1 MEVKLSNSHLHKQ
14 LNVDVERTLTVKIDF
29 VHESKGSY
37 WGNKRMRMT
46 AMKTVK
52 MGMAKMQLCYIF
64 IAVNCCGVISV
75 STSAF
80 IYFQCNGDQK
90 FIYILL

>member
-1 MEVKLSNSHLHKQ
+1 MNLREVTGGKK
-14 LNVDVERTLTVKIDF
+14 R
-29 VHESKGSY
+29 KGV
-37 WGNKRMRMT
+37 T

-64 IAVNCCGVISV
+64 ITVYCCGVTSV

-80 IYFQCNGDQK
+80 IYFQCNGDQRVS
-90 FIYILL
+90 YILL